1 MPAPKP
7 SAPPATSKLDT
18 SQGNAT
24 AALYSAAI
32 GPISNDYYL
41 PIFNRFETAGR
52 LRLAWNWAAC
62 LYTVN
67 WMIFRGLGLAALA
80 YAAVVAGAVLLL
92 FGLGRMIFQ
101 FSAGTELA
109 LLVTLVG
116 LMFGGPGLLG
126 NWLLHTACRKKMANA
141 LRESATL
148 TEACA
153 LLTRQASSRQ
163 RFLWLVSVNAL
174 AIAAALALYGWSALQ
189 ATGIDKPGTPTQT
202 TVQPDPALSPRNQ
215 PTETADLPTT
225 AAPPS
230 PMQSGLVT
238 QAENPA
244 TAASEAPSQA
254 ASAPQPAP
262 APDTTPVLA
271 QAPAQVLPSAPPM
284 ATAQAS
290 PAVEVRP
297 APPARQR
304 FYINV
309 GLFAKDANAQNA
321 LNRLEQA
328 GLSTLSSTV
337 STPRGERTR
346 VRAGPFNSES
356 EANAAAKR
364 IRALN
369 LDAVVMQQSR

>member
-109 LLVTLVG
+109 LLVALVG
-116 LMFGGPGLLG
+116 LMFGMPGLLG

-174 AIAAALALYGWSALQ
+174 AIAAALALYGWRALQ
-189 ATGIDKPGTPTQT
+189 ATGIDEPGTPTQT
-202 TVQPDPALSPRNQ
+202 TVQPDPALSLRKQ
-215 PTETADLPTT
+215 PIETAGLPTT

-244 TAASEAPSQA
+244 TAASETPSQA

-271 QAPAQVLPSAPPM
+271 QAPAPVLPSVPPIT
-284 ATAQAS
+284 TAQAS
-290 PAVEVRP
+290 SAVEVRP

-309 GLFAKDANAQNA
+309 GLFAKDTNAQNA